1 MTEPARPAQASR
13 SIVKITR
20 RQALRGAGALG
31 LGALVMPLLQGCAA
45 AGLFTSPVKA
55 TLAIAPGSQT
65 MWRYLAVK
73 SDELFAG
80 KSYQLQFQAFVDET
94 ALREA
99 FTGGQVDIIA
109 SLVPTVAL
117 LALQGLD
124 VQFFLPI
131 AWVREGY
138 PLVARDSAHIT
149 HLTDLRGK
157 KVALYPSDHPGTAYW
172 RAVLLSSYKMRT
184 EDLDVQY
191 TLAPDALLTSGQVD
205 VAMLGSVQWTRI
217 QPASNYVKIT
227 DLQTEWAK
235 ISVSNRMLMFGG
247 YIAHRSFLD
256 SKEQFVRDFA
266 RAHIDAFQLYRSNK
280 RAVLEAVSSEEAGPT
295 VSYAENEAIARYLGY
310 EDVDPTR
317 VLIDDQDI
325 ADYNRLF
332 GMMAEAGFLASNPS
346 DAARLFRKVQA

>member
-1 MTEPARPAQASR
+1 MIEPVRPAQSSR
-13 SIVKITR
+13 SMPRITR
-20 RQALRGAGALG
+20 RQALRSAGALG

-45 AGLFTSPVKA
+45 GLFASPVKA

-80 KSYQLQFQAFVDET
+80 KNYQLQFQAHVDET

-99 FTGGQVDIIA
+99 FTSGQADIIA

-138 PLVARDSAHIT
+138 PLVARKSAGVT

-157 KVALYPSDHPGTAYW
+157 RVALYPSDHPGTAYW
-172 RAVLLSSYKMRT
+172 RAILHSSYKMRT

-191 TLAPDALLTSGQVD
+191 TLAPDSLLTAGQVE

-217 QPASNYVKIT
+217 QSDSNYVKLT
-227 DLQTEWAK
+227 DLQTEWRK
-235 ISVSNRMLMFGG
+235 ISGSDRMLMFGG
-247 YIAHRSFLD
+247 YIAHRSFLN
-256 SKEQFVRDFA
+256 SNEQFVRDFA
-266 RAHIDAFQLYRSNK
+266 QAHIDAFQLYRSNK
-280 RAVLEAVSSEEAGPT
+280 KVLLEEISGELAGPP
-295 VSYAENEAIARYLGY
+295 VSYEENESIAHYLGY
-310 EDVDPTR
+310 EDVDPMR
-317 VLIDDQDI
+317 VLIGDQDI
-325 ADYNRLF
+325 AEYNRLF
-332 GMMAEAGFLASNPS
+332 GMMVEAGFLMSSPP
-346 DAARLFRKVQA
+346 DAARLFRKVQI